1 MSLEILEIIPTAAR
15 TTQESFRL
23 SWTDASFSPTAGT
36 LLLLGPH
43 HDVARFA
50 RCYHPTS
57 SLTGLNTIISLK
69 SSFQG
74 TQRQW
79 SCSNKIYITTSLTC
93 TLFINSIS
101 IYTSQYLYYYMFFY
115 FSMILWEVA
124 SISQFRT
131 WPRFLPT
138 RTCAQLMVNGRRS
151 TRHCLVCKRV

>member
-101 IYTSQYLYYYMFFY
+101 IYTSQYLYYYMFFLLFNDFVRSGLY
-115 FSMILWEVA
+115 FT
-124 SISQFRT
+124 ISYMATFFTDTDLRAT
-131 WPRFLPT
+131 
-138 RTCAQLMVNGRRS
+138 NG
-151 TRHCLVCKRV
+151 KW